1 METSREWSRVAATGN
16 VDSMLGFWADDA
28 VIMVPGE
35 ASLRG
40 KQAIR
45 AYLERSARVPG
56 FSTSWEPLEAKV
68 AASGDM
74 GYLIERTQV
83 TMNDPSG
90 QPVTQYMKALTVWRK
105 QADGSW
111 KNVVDITNPEP
122 AR

>member
-1 METSREWSRVAATGN
+1 METSREWSRVASTGN
-16 VDSMLGFWADDA
+16 VDAMLGFWAEDA

-35 ASLRG
+35 PSLRG

-45 AYLERSARVPG
+45 AYLERSARIPG
-56 FSTSWEPLEAKV
+56 FRISWEPLEAKV

-83 TMNDPSG
+83 TMNDPEG
-90 QPVTQYMKALTVWRK
+90 RPVTQRMKALTIWRK
-105 QADGSW
+105 QPDGSW

-122 AR
+122 AV

>member
-1 METSREWSRVAATGN
+1 
-16 VDSMLGFWADDA
+16 
-28 VIMVPGE
+28 MVPGE

-56 FSTSWEPLEAKV
+56 FRISWEPLEAKI

-90 QPVTQYMKALTVWRK
+90 QPVTQHMKALTVWRK
-105 QADGSW
+105 QPDGSW
-111 KNVVDITNPEP
+111 KNVVDMTNPGP

>member
-1 METSREWSRVAATGN
+1 
-16 VDSMLGFWADDA
+16 
-28 VIMVPGE
+28 MVPGE

-56 FSTSWEPLEAKV
+56 FRISWEPLEAKI

-90 QPVTQYMKALTVWRK
+90 QPVTQTMKALTVWRK
-105 QADGSW
+105 QSDGSW
-111 KNVVDITNPEP
+111 KNVVDMTNPE
-122 AR
+122 ARPLRRCGLSNRAGSCYRFLR